1 MLNQIKTGEYIAE
14 KRKEKNLTQQ
24 ELADKLNISNKTVSK
39 WETGNGLPE
48 VSLMMPLCEILGITI
63 NELLSGESLGSEN
76 YKEKAEENLLNI
88 LEEKSKNKRRII
100 LTAICVSLILICNFT
115 VLITISYEK
124 VSFFAETIV
133 AISSLI
139 MILATCLIACYID
152 NKSGYFECNNCK
164 KRFVPTYASYVMGMH
179 TITRRHLKCPHCKQV
194 TWCKKRL
201 SK

>member
-1 MLNQIKTGEYIAE
+1 MKDRLLK
-14 KRKEKNLTQQ
+14 
-24 ELADKLNISNKTVSK
+24 
-39 WETGNGLPE
+39 
-48 VSLMMPLCEILGITI
+48 PLFSAM
-63 NELLSGESLGSEN
+63 LSGILIGCGCLVYMSVPNNVVGSF
-76 YKEKAEENLLNI
+76 LF
-88 LEEKSKNKRRII
+88 SFG
-100 LTAICVSLILICNFT
+100 LILICNFT

-124 VSFFAETIV
+124 VSFLAETII

-139 MILATCLIACYID
+139 IILATCLIACYID